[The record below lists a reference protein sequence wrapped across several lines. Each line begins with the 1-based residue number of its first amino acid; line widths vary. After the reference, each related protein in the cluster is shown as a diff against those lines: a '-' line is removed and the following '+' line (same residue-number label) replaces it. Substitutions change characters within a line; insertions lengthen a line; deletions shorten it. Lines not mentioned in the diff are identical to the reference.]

1 MNDHP
6 LKVEHHNTTS
16 DGGSIASKDYED
28 RYFQDNGFD
37 ESKEVYIGGNNLEE
51 RWESFSGSC
60 FTIGE
65 LGFGLGLNFL
75 TTMHCWLKK
84 ERSFN
89 LDYIGIDKKILEKK
103 NLVLL
108 EEAFPNLKKE
118 INIFKECDVVGHN
131 GFECIS
137 IPDLKIRLILVTEDV
152 QKAINDICISNID
165 AWFLDGFDPKKNP
178 EMWTEDVLKAVFD
191 LSSSDSSFSSFTSV
205 GRIRRALLENG
216 FEVNKVPGFGTKR
229 HRIVGRKFEENKKS
243 LDIEYFDME
252 NLYKTK
258 DDYTANEIEVF
269 IDENKD
275 QLKREYIDFKYV
287 ILNPKNLIGIEEFNQ
302 EFFDEIDSIEN
313 KISQGSTFD
322 TILEDINV
330 DIIEV
335 NEFAPSSSKQIN
347 EDLIYSKKT
356 SKIDLI
362 ESGDNFLLYNI
373 DNQYDRAPDLNDE
386 IIKGEIVELIYQ
398 KGKFD
403 YNREIIEEI
412 QKKKFDNSKFEEL
425 AGSNKEYSSINSI
438 EDDKLIDINS
448 VKMLYALPVNSFALV
463 NKEDKIYLVKITG
476 TNKNSFNKT
485 DEKYLKFVNSQ
496 NTNNRK
502 SILQS
507 YDQLLNDKYQVQL
520 NQKTIDRVKN
530 YFK

>member
-1 MNDHP
+1 LELQKH
-6 LKVEHHNTTS
+6 L
-16 DGGSIASKDYED
+16 
-28 RYFQDNGFD
+28 FD
-37 ESKEVYIGGNNLEE
+37 FIGAG
-51 RWESFSGSC
+51 
-60 FTIGE
+60 TITP
-65 LGFGLGLNFL
+65 NFL
-75 TTMHCWLKK
+75 
-84 ERSFN
+84 
-89 LDYIGIDKKILEKK
+89 IEKK
-103 NLVLL
+103 F
-108 EEAFPNLKKE
+108 A
-118 INIFKECDVVGHN
+118 
-131 GFECIS
+131 
-137 IPDLKIRLILVTEDV
+137 
-152 QKAINDICISNID
+152 
-165 AWFLDGFDPKKNP
+165 
-178 EMWTEDVLKAVFD
+178 
-191 LSSSDSSFSSFTSV
+191 
-205 GRIRRALLENG
+205 EN
-216 FEVNKVPGFGTKR
+216 NR
-229 HRIVGRKFEENKKS
+229 S
-243 LDIEYFDME
+243 LNIEYFDME

-258 DDYTANEIEVF
+258 DAYTDVEIKAF
-269 IDENKD
+269 INENKD
-275 QLKREYIDFKYV
+275 QLKREYIDFKYA

-322 TILEDINV
+322 TILKDINV

-335 NEFAPSSSKQIN
+335 TKFIPSSNKQIN
-347 EDLIYSKKT
+347 EDLIYSKKA

-412 QKKKFDNSKFEEL
+412 QNKKFDNSKFEEL

-438 EDDKLIDINS
+438 EDDKIIDINS
-448 VKMLYALPVNSFALV
+448 VKMLYSLPTSSFALA
-463 NKEDKIYLVKITG
+463 NKEDRIFLVKITG
-476 TNKNSFNKT
+476 TNKNSFNKN
-485 DEKYLKFVNSQ
+485 DENYIKFVNNQ

-507 YDQLLNDKYQVQL
+507 YDQLLNNKYQVQL

>member
-1 MNDHP
+1 MIEK
-6 LKVEHHNTTS
+6 LKNLGWKQL
-16 DGGSIASKDYED
+16 GGLVLIVIIIIA
-28 RYFQDNGFD
+28 F
-37 ESKEVYIGGNNLEE
+37 
-51 RWESFSGSC
+51 
-60 FTIGE
+60 
-65 LGFGLGLNFL
+65 GFGGFGGGFSTNNQNNIAKINKTNV
-75 TTMHCWLKK
+75 TTQDFIDYVNQSGISQ
-84 ERSFN
+84 EAIRDN
-89 LDYIGIDKKILEKK
+89 LDNNIIEELLSGLISTTLIDLEIK
-103 NLVLL
+103 
-108 EEAFPNLKKE
+108 
-118 INIFKECDVVGHN
+118 D
-131 GFECIS
+131 
-137 IPDLKIRLILVTEDV
+137 
-152 QKAINDICISNID
+152 
-165 AWFLDGFDPKKNP
+165 
-178 EMWTEDVLKAVFD
+178 FD
-191 LSSSDSSFSSFTSV
+191 LSINERTILKNIKENKNFQD
-205 GRIRRALLENG
+205 ENG
-216 FEVNKVPGFGTKR
+216 AFQRIKYEKFLLSNNLSAPMFELQLKNRELQKHLFDFIGAGTITPNFLIEK
-229 HRIVGRKFEENKKS
+229 KFEENNKS

-258 DDYTANEIEVF
+258 NDYTANEIEVF

-335 NEFAPSSSKQIN
+335 NEFVPSSSKQIN
-347 EDLIYSKKT
+347 EDLIYSKKA

>member
-1 MNDHP
+1 MIEK
-6 LKVEHHNTTS
+6 LKNLGWKQFGGLVLIVIIIIAFGFGGFGGGFSTNNQNNIAKINKTNVTTQ
-16 DGGSIASKDYED
+16 DFMDYVNQSGISAD
-28 RYFQDNGFD
+28 AIR
-37 ESKEVYIGGNNLEE
+37 NNLDNNVIEE
-51 RWESFSGSC
+51 LLSGLISTTLINLEIED
-60 FTIGE
+60 FNISINEKTILKNIKENKNFHDENGKFERVKYEKFLLSNNMSAPMFE
-65 LGFGLGLNFL
+65 LK
-75 TTMHCWLKK
+75 LKNRELQK
-84 ERSFN
+84 HLF
-89 LDYIGIDKKILEKK
+89 DFIGAGTITPKFIIDK
-103 NLVLL
+103 
-108 EEAFPNLKKE
+108 
-118 INIFKECDVVGHN
+118 
-131 GFECIS
+131 
-137 IPDLKIRLILVTEDV
+137 
-152 QKAINDICISNID
+152 
-165 AWFLDGFDPKKNP
+165 
-178 EMWTEDVLKAVFD
+178 
-191 LSSSDSSFSSFTSV
+191 
-205 GRIRRALLENG
+205 
-216 FEVNKVPGFGTKR
+216 
-229 HRIVGRKFEENKKS
+229 KFEENNRS

-252 NLYKTK
+252 NLYKLK
-258 DDYTANEIEVF
+258 SDYTDDEIKVF
-269 IDENKD
+269 IEENKD
-275 QLKREYIDFKYV
+275 QLKREYIDFRYV
-287 ILNPKNLIGIEEFNQ
+287 ILNPKNLIGIDEFNQ
-302 EFFDEIDSIEN
+302 DFFDEIDEIEN

-322 TILEDINV
+322 TILADINV

-335 NEFAPSSSKQIN
+335 NEFAPSSNKQIN
-347 EDLIYSKKT
+347 EDLIYSKKA

-362 ESGDNFLLYNI
+362 ENGDNFLLYNI

>member
-1 MNDHP
+1 MIEK
-6 LKVEHHNTTS
+6 LKNLGWKQFGGLVLIVIIIIAFGFGGFGGGFSTNNQNNIAKINKTNVTTQ
-16 DGGSIASKDYED
+16 DFIDYVNQSGISQEAIRD
-28 RYFQDNGFD
+28 
-37 ESKEVYIGGNNLEE
+37 NLENNIIE
-51 RWESFSGSC
+51 ELLSGLIS
-60 FTIGE
+60 
-65 LGFGLGLNFL
+65 
-75 TTMHCWLKK
+75 TTL
-84 ERSFN
+84 
-89 LDYIGIDKKILEKK
+89 IDLEIK
-103 NLVLL
+103 
-108 EEAFPNLKKE
+108 
-118 INIFKECDVVGHN
+118 D
-131 GFECIS
+131 
-137 IPDLKIRLILVTEDV
+137 
-152 QKAINDICISNID
+152 
-165 AWFLDGFDPKKNP
+165 
-178 EMWTEDVLKAVFD
+178 FD
-191 LSSSDSSFSSFTSV
+191 LSINERTILKNIKENKNFQD
-205 GRIRRALLENG
+205 ENG
-216 FEVNKVPGFGTKR
+216 AFQRIKYEKFLLSNNLSAPMFELQLKNRELQKHLFDFIGAGTITPNFLIEK
-229 HRIVGRKFEENKKS
+229 KFEENNES
-243 LDIEYFDME
+243 LNIEYFDME

-258 DDYTANEIEVF
+258 DDYTPNEIQEF
-269 IDENKD
+269 INENKE

-302 EFFDEIDSIEN
+302 DFFDEIDSIEN
-313 KISQGSTFD
+313 KIFQGSTFD
-322 TILEDINV
+322 TILADINV

-335 NEFAPSSSKQIN
+335 NEFAPSSNKQIN

-438 EDDKLIDINS
+438 EDDELIDINS

>member
-1 MNDHP
+1 MIEKIKN
-6 LKVEHHNTTS
+6 LGWKQL
-16 DGGSIASKDYED
+16 GGLVLIVIIIIA
-28 RYFQDNGFD
+28 F
-37 ESKEVYIGGNNLEE
+37 
-51 RWESFSGSC
+51 
-60 FTIGE
+60 
-65 LGFGLGLNFL
+65 GFGGFGGGFSTNNQNNIAKINKTNV
-75 TTMHCWLKK
+75 TTQDFIDYVNQSGISQ
-84 ERSFN
+84 EAIRDN
-89 LDYIGIDKKILEKK
+89 LDNNIIEELLSGLISTTLIDLE
-103 NLVLL
+103 
-108 EEAFPNLKKE
+108 
-118 INIFKECDVVGHN
+118 I
-131 GFECIS
+131 
-137 IPDLKIRLILVTEDV
+137 ED
-152 QKAINDICISNID
+152 
-165 AWFLDGFDPKKNP
+165 
-178 EMWTEDVLKAVFD
+178 FD
-191 LSSSDSSFSSFTSV
+191 LSINEKTILKNIKENKNFHD
-205 GRIRRALLENG
+205 ENG
-216 FEVNKVPGFGTKR
+216 TFQRIKYEKFLLSNNLSAPMFELQLKNRELQKHLFDFIGAGTITPNFLIEK
-229 HRIVGRKFEENKKS
+229 KFEENNKS

-258 DDYTANEIEVF
+258 ADYTANEIQAF

-275 QLKREYIDFKYV
+275 QLKREFIDFNYV
-287 ILNPKNLIGIEEFNQ
+287 ILNPKNLIGIKEFNQ

-313 KISQGSTFD
+313 KISQGITFE

-330 DIIEV
+330 EIIEV

-347 EDLIYSKKT
+347 EDLIYSKKA
-356 SKIDLI
+356 SKMDLV

-373 DNQYDRAPDLNDE
+373 NNQYDRAPDLNDE
-386 IIKGEIVELIYQ
+386 IIKDEIVELIYQ

-476 TNKNSFNKT
+476 TNKNSFSKT

-507 YDQLLNDKYQVQL
+507 YDQLLNNKYQVQL

>member
-1 MNDHP
+1 MIEK
-6 LKVEHHNTTS
+6 LKNLGWKQFGGLVLIVIIIIAFGFGGFGGGFSTNNQNNIAKINKTNVTTQDFIDYVNQS
-16 DGGSIASKDYED
+16 GISQEAIRDNLENNIIEELLSGLISTTLIDLEIEDFDISINERTILKNIKENKNFHDENGTFQRIKYEK
-28 RYFQDNGFD
+28 FLL
-37 ESKEVYIGGNNLEE
+37 SNNLSAAMFELQLKNRE
-51 RWESFSGSC
+51 LQKHLFDFIGAG
-60 FTIGE
+60 TITP
-65 LGFGLGLNFL
+65 NFL
-75 TTMHCWLKK
+75 
-84 ERSFN
+84 
-89 LDYIGIDKKILEKK
+89 IEK
-103 NLVLL
+103 
-108 EEAFPNLKKE
+108 
-118 INIFKECDVVGHN
+118 
-131 GFECIS
+131 
-137 IPDLKIRLILVTEDV
+137 
-152 QKAINDICISNID
+152 
-165 AWFLDGFDPKKNP
+165 
-178 EMWTEDVLKAVFD
+178 
-191 LSSSDSSFSSFTSV
+191 
-205 GRIRRALLENG
+205 
-216 FEVNKVPGFGTKR
+216 
-229 HRIVGRKFEENKKS
+229 KFEENNKS

-347 EDLIYSKKT
+347 EDLIYSKKV

-412 QKKKFDNSKFEEL
+412 QKKEFDNSKFEEL

>member
-1 MNDHP
+1 MIEK
-6 LKVEHHNTTS
+6 LKNLGWRQF
-16 DGGSIASKDYED
+16 GGLFVIA
-28 RYFQDNGFD
+28 FIIFAFVFG
-37 ESKEVYIGGNNLEE
+37 
-51 RWESFSGSC
+51 
-60 FTIGE
+60 
-65 LGFGLGLNFL
+65 GFGGGFSTNNQNNIAKINKTNV
-75 TTMHCWLKK
+75 TTQ
-84 ERSFN
+84 EFIDYVNQSGISQEAVRDN
-89 LDYIGIDKKILEKK
+89 LDNNIIEELLSGLISTKLIDLE
-103 NLVLL
+103 
-108 EEAFPNLKKE
+108 
-118 INIFKECDVVGHN
+118 IQD
-131 GFECIS
+131 
-137 IPDLKIRLILVTEDV
+137 
-152 QKAINDICISNID
+152 
-165 AWFLDGFDPKKNP
+165 
-178 EMWTEDVLKAVFD
+178 FD
-191 LSSSDSSFSSFTSV
+191 LSINERTILKNIKENKNFHD
-205 GRIRRALLENG
+205 ENG
-216 FEVNKVPGFGTKR
+216 VFQRIKYEKFLLSNNLSATMFELQLKNRELQKHLFDFIGAGTVTPNFLIEK
-229 HRIVGRKFEENKKS
+229 KFEENNKS

-258 DDYTANEIEVF
+258 DDYTVNEIEAF

-313 KISQGSTFD
+313 NISQGITFD
-322 TILEDINV
+322 TILADINV

-347 EDLIYSKKT
+347 EDLIYSKKA
-356 SKIDLI
+356 SKMDLI

-373 DNQYDRAPDLNDE
+373 NNQYDRAPDLNDE
-386 IIKGEIVELIYQ
+386 IIKGELVELIYQ

-438 EDDKLIDINS
+438 EDDQLIDINS
-448 VKMLYALPVNSFALV
+448 VKMLYALPINSFALV

-507 YDQLLNDKYQVQL
+507 YDQLLNNKYQVQL